1 MDPDSEEYTTF
12 RTRYGAYKCKV
23 LPFGL
28 CNGPATFQRYMN
40 DVLIDYLDEFCI
52 AYLDDILIY
61 SEDPLEHDE
70 HVHKVLTRLREA
82 GLQADIKKSEFSVE
96 RTKYLGY
103 ILTTKGLEIDPEK
116 VEPLRDWIRPS
127 TVTGVKSYLG
137 FCGFY
142 RQFIRDFGRIAKPL
156 STITR
161 PSEPFIW
168 TDECTEAFETL
179 RNRLLDLATLYHFDP
194 YLEAKLETD
203 SSDGVIAGVFSQL
216 HPDGIW
222 RPVAFYSHVLVGHEI
237 NWEIHDK
244 ELFAI
249 VEAFR
254 KWRPELMSVQS
265 RIGVYSDHRSLEY
278 FMTTKLLT
286 AKQVRW
292 MEFLSDFNFQIMYTA
307 GKNNQKADI
316 LSRREQ
322 DVAAQELVK
331 RDSRSRTLRRKVS
344 EVCHYPRTPP
354 AVPRGFRADSGPE
367 NRQCGIFPGNP

>member
-1 MDPDSEEYTTF
+1 MKRPGTEFFQTSLYELDRLIDERVSDEDEETEDLLDKLLPPPYAPLRNVFSKVALDQLPPYRSYDYKIQLEAPLPNHFSPLYRQSTEELQATKKYLVDNLNKGFIVNSSSPFASLVLFVKKANRSLRFCVDYRKLNSLTRNDPYPIPRIDELISRVSKAKVFTKLDIRQAFHRIRMAPDSEEYTTF

-61 SEDPLEHDE
+61 SEDPLEHEE
-70 HVHKVLTRLREA
+70 HVRKVLIRLRDA

-103 ILTTKGLEIDPEK
+103 ILTTHGLEIDPDK
-116 VEPLRDWIRPS
+116 VEPLWNWIRPN

-142 RQFIRDFGRIAKPL
+142 RQFVRNFGLIAKPL

-179 RNRLLDLATLYHFDP
+179 RNRLLELATLYHFDP
-194 YLEAKLETD
+194 
-203 SSDGVIAGVFSQL
+203 
-216 HPDGIW
+216 
-222 RPVAFYSHVLVGHEI
+222 
-237 NWEIHDK
+237 
-244 ELFAI
+244 
-249 VEAFR
+249 
-254 KWRPELMSVQS
+254 
-265 RIGVYSDHRSLEY
+265 
-278 FMTTKLLT
+278 
-286 AKQVRW
+286 
-292 MEFLSDFNFQIMYTA
+292 
-307 GKNNQKADI
+307 
-316 LSRREQ
+316 
-322 DVAAQELVK
+322 
-331 RDSRSRTLRRKVS
+331 
-344 EVCHYPRTPP
+344 
-354 AVPRGFRADSGPE
+354 
-367 NRQCGIFPGNP
+367 